1 MTKANPGSVSWGT
14 HLPQDLIPR
23 FLHKLAQLDES
34 KAAAFRAEL
43 PEDLE
48 QDAPYWDSE
57 EAHWLLEELFDVLD
71 EYAPDGHYFG
81 AHEGDGSDFGFW
93 PLEEPA

>member
-1 MTKANPGSVSWGT
+1 MTKATSGSVSWGT
-14 HLPQDLIPR
+14 HLPSDLIPR

-34 KAAAFRAEL
+34 KAAALRAEL

-48 QDAPYWDSE
+48 PNDSYWESE

-71 EYAPDGHYFG
+71 AFAPDGHYFG
-81 AHEGDGSDFGFW
+81 AHEGDGTDFGFW
-93 PLEEPA
+93 PLDED